1 MIPAA
6 DPACHRTDIPMKTR
20 TPSTGRGRFYLYGPL
35 LVLLILSTAG
45 CEDAR
50 VEKLLQKANEEW
62 VSGRNH
68 SAIEIFKSV
77 LEITPSGP
85 YAEEALFRLGEIYHF
100 GLGETTQAVTYFQ
113 EVALMTPKGQFA
125 YPAQRYIAEIV
136 EITFQDF
143 EQAIIE
149 YQKLINEFSDTE
161 DQPEHQY
168 RIASIYFKKH
178 DYEQAM
184 VELEILLD
192 DYSESA
198 WAEEALFRMIEIL
211 YTLHRCDEA
220 REMYSKFRVRHPDSA
235 YTNEIEFIM
244 ASCLED
250 EGKLKLALARFKSL
264 EGKYKYPALL
274 KMKMEGV
281 ENRINK
287 GGKSKRKVRRG
298 LRMRK
303 G

>member
-1 MIPAA
+1 MLQDYLKLNKNILIAILTSIIISAA
-6 DPACHRTDIPMKTR
+6 IAQ
-20 TPSTGRGRFYLYGPL
+20 L
-35 LVLLILSTAG
+35 LS
-45 CEDAR
+45 D
-50 VEKLLQKANEEW
+50 
-62 VSGRNH
+62 
-68 SAIEIFKSV
+68 
-77 LEITPSGP
+77 
-85 YAEEALFRLGEIYHF
+85 
-100 GLGETTQAVTYFQ
+100 Q
-113 EVALMTPKGQFA
+113 EV
-125 YPAQRYIAEIV
+125 
-136 EITFQDF
+136 
-143 EQAIIE
+143 
-149 YQKLINEFSDTE
+149 
-161 DQPEHQY
+161 
-168 RIASIYFKKH
+168 
-178 DYEQAM
+178 
-184 VELEILLD
+184 
-192 DYSESA
+192 
-198 WAEEALFRMIEIL
+198 
-211 YTLHRCDEA
+211 HRCDEA